1 MYFRRKYDKNQW
13 GSFEFPCKDI
23 SGNTIFFTPLLILK
37 FLVMKTFNLESSGI
51 RALTVQELK
60 TINGGVKWWQVVLFG
75 IGGSLFGEAVAGA
88 YEAGFDAGS
97 QNCQ

>member
-1 MYFRRKYDKNQW
+1 
-13 GSFEFPCKDI
+13 
-23 SGNTIFFTPLLILK
+23 
-37 FLVMKTFNLESSGI
+37 MKTFNLESSGI

-75 IGGSLFGEAVAGA
+75 IGGSLFGEAAGA

>member
-1 MYFRRKYDKNQW
+1 
-13 GSFEFPCKDI
+13 
-23 SGNTIFFTPLLILK
+23 
-37 FLVMKTFNLESSGI
+37 MKTFKLESSGI
-51 RALTVQELK
+51 RALTAQELK

-75 IGGSLFGEAVAGA
+75 IGGSPFGEAVAGA

>member
-1 MYFRRKYDKNQW
+1 MYFGRKYNKNQW
-13 GSFEFPCKDI
+13 GAFEFPCKDI

-37 FLVMKTFNLESSGI
+37 FLIMKTFNLESSGI
-51 RALTVQELK
+51 KALTVQELK
-60 TINGGVKWWQVVLFG
+60 TINGGVKWCQVVFFG

>member
-1 MYFRRKYDKNQW
+1 
-13 GSFEFPCKDI
+13 
-23 SGNTIFFTPLLILK
+23 
-37 FLVMKTFNLESSGI
+37 MKTINLEQSGI
-51 RALTVQELK
+51 NPLTVQEMK
-60 TINGGVKWWQVVLFG
+60 IINGGVKWWQVVLFG

>member
-1 MYFRRKYDKNQW
+1 
-13 GSFEFPCKDI
+13 
-23 SGNTIFFTPLLILK
+23 
-37 FLVMKTFNLESSGI
+37 MKTINLENSGI
-51 RALTVQELK
+51 SPLTVKELK
-60 TINGGVKWWQVVLFG
+60 TIYGGVKWWQVVLFG

>member
-1 MYFRRKYDKNQW
+1 
-13 GSFEFPCKDI
+13 
-23 SGNTIFFTPLLILK
+23 
-37 FLVMKTFNLESSGI
+37 MKTIDLQNLGVNPLSE
-51 RALTVQELK
+51 REMKTV
-60 TINGGVKWWQVVLFG
+60 NGGVKWWQVVLFG